1 MRISDWSS
9 DVCSSDLPHRVLR
22 AIRPDVSRVRRMTSS
37 NITPDAAQVETTASI
52 PRAVLTVFL
61 PFAGGYYL
69 SYLYRSVN
77 AIIAEPLVRD
87 IGLAAADLGLLTA
100 DYLLAFALPTVPLG
114 VLPR

>member
-1 MRISDWSS
+1 
-9 DVCSSDLPHRVLR
+9 
-22 AIRPDVSRVRRMTSS
+22 MTSS

-87 IGLAAADLGLLTA
+87 IGLDAADLGLLTA
-100 DYLLAFALPTVPLG
+100 AYLLAFALSQVPLG
-114 VLPR
+114 VLLDRFGPRRRSEERRVGKECVSTCRSRWSPFP